1 MSTMNKAQ
9 RDGQVRTTV
18 IGLGNP
24 LMGDDGLGVVA
35 LEQLREDWTLPAG
48 VELIDGGTWGMKLL
62 PAIEDAKEL
71 LLIDAINLDMPP
83 GTDIELER
91 HEIPRVFA
99 LKVSPHQIDVAEVL
113 ALCELRD
120 RLPDRMVALGLQ
132 PERIEFGAP
141 LSARVKAKIDSLVAN
156 VIYQLELW
164 GHHCVPRVRSA
175 HA

>member
-1 MSTMNKAQ
+1 MVESPKGGAS
-9 RDGQVRTTV
+9 RRATV

-24 LMGDDGLGVVA
+24 LMGDDGLGVIA
-35 LEQLREDWTLPAG
+35 TQRLRDEYDLPDT
-48 VELIDGGTWGMKLL
+48 VEVLDGGTWGMRLL
-62 PAIEDAKEL
+62 PAIEDAESL

-120 RLPDRMVALGLQ
+120 RLPDQLVAIGLQ
-132 PERIEFGAP
+132 PETIEFGAP
-141 LSARVKAKIDSLVAN
+141 LSRRVEQRIDSLVAN
-156 VIYQLELW
+156 AVYQLELW
-164 GHHCVPRVRSA
+164 GHRCVPRARSA

>member
-1 MSTMNKAQ
+1 MSTTDVSRGAAP
-9 RDGQVRTTV
+9 RATV

-24 LMGDDGLGVVA
+24 LMGDDGLGVIA
-35 LEQLREDWTLPAG
+35 LQRLREDWSVPPE
-48 VELIDGGTWGMKLL
+48 VELIDGGTWGMRLL
-62 PAIEDAKEL
+62 PTIEDAESL

-120 RLPDRMVALGLQ
+120 RLPERMVAIGLQ
-132 PERIEFGAP
+132 PERIEFGAA
-141 LSARVKAKIDSLVAN
+141 LSPRVEQRIDSLVAN
-156 VIYQLELW
+156 AVYQLQLW
-164 GHHCVPRVRSA
+164 GYHCTRRARSV